1 MSSNI
6 PSEYLTGAWD
16 FGFSA
21 VSDPDASEPPP
32 PSPAPEA
39 ITAPV
44 LDKITILESKI
55 DDLLNMVER
64 IEQAATPELDTE
76 EYKGLIQK
84 DVEEKLKKV
93 EAMVMPLLMNLLK
106 DAETK
111 EYIRWPNRK
120 VTIETFIEKFLAITR
135 S

>member
-1 MSSNI
+1 
-6 PSEYLTGAWD
+6 
-16 FGFSA
+16 
-21 VSDPDASEPPP
+21 
-32 PSPAPEA
+32 
-39 ITAPV
+39 
-44 LDKITILESKI
+44 
-55 DDLLNMVER
+55 MVER

-106 DAETK
+106 GAETK